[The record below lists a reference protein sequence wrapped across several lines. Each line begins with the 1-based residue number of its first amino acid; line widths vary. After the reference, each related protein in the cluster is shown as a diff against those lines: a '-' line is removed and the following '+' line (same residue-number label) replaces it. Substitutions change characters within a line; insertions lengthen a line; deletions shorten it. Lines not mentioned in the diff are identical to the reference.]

1 MLFWNH
7 RVYAKVKL
15 NVTAKDWGDIY
26 FLQSSLFFDELFL
39 ARRDKKN
46 TKKTHNWTKD
56 FQLTL
61 FHLDRLWLVKRH
73 FPIITSTFTV
83 CLQSDQ
89 TLCVG
94 FLTPCGLNALNT
106 FQNSVFPSK
115 EKKTNNPNKTIPVK
129 PAEQSDLIV
138 TKLPVF
144 VSVCA
149 QRAMRACLVPAVRRG
164 ASVCTRPRV
173 TTSLES
179 VSVRQA
185 GEENCVTKVRN

>member
-1 MLFWNH
+1 M
-7 RVYAKVKL
+7 
-15 NVTAKDWGDIY
+15 
-26 FLQSSLFFDELFL
+26 
-39 ARRDKKN
+39 ARRDKKRN
-46 TKKTHNWTKD
+46 TQLKK
-56 FQLTL
+56 
-61 FHLDRLWLVKRH
+61 RLPTNTVPFGPALACKRH
-73 FPIITSTFTV
+73 FPIITSTFTA
-83 CLQSDQ
+83 CLQSNQ

-94 FLTPCGLNALNT
+94 FLTLCGISTLNP

-115 EKKTNNPNKTIPVK
+115 EKKKNPNKTITVK

-179 VSVRQA
+179 VSVHQA

>member
-1 MLFWNH
+1 MCWIFNPL
-7 RVYAKVKL
+7 RSKYLK
-15 NVTAKDWGDIY
+15 Y
-26 FLQSSLFFDELFL
+26 FPEFCFSQQ
-39 ARRDKKN
+39 RK
-46 TKKTHNWTKD
+46 KKT
-56 FQLTL
+56 
-61 FHLDRLWLVKRH
+61 
-73 FPIITSTFTV
+73 
-83 CLQSDQ
+83 
-89 TLCVG
+89 
-94 FLTPCGLNALNT
+94 
-106 FQNSVFPSK
+106 
-115 EKKTNNPNKTIPVK
+115 PNKTITVK

-144 VSVCA
+144 LSVCA